1 MGSKQSIIDEHEKI
15 YGTYRTHTMA
25 MIGSITTEVV
35 FLVFIAVAAY
45 FAATVFDLYSI
56 TQEWQQ
62 WSVYGTLSV
71 LALVMV
77 VRAIRDY
84 LTWYYTQVIVTNRR
98 LIRRE
103 GILTRRVADIALN
116 QLSEVVITQSLF
128 GRMFNYGDVSVTGDS
143 DASALRFIQIQ
154 SPLKLRTVIDDARVG
169 TKRDTAPIPTQ
180 ENKTPT
186 NPLTIEPT
194 VVDEQHEILAQIDA
208 LQRKGILTAEEAAAK
223 RTQLT
228 GERQ

>member
-1 MGSKQSIIDEHEKI
+1 
-15 YGTYRTHTMA
+15 MA

-45 FAATVFDLYSI
+45 FAASVFDQYNI

-116 QLSEVVITQSLF
+116 QLSEVVITQSLI
-128 GRMFNYGDVSVTGDS
+128 GRIFNW
-143 DASALRFIQIQ
+143 
-154 SPLKLRTVIDDARVG
+154 
-169 TKRDTAPIPTQ
+169 
-180 ENKTPT
+180 
-186 NPLTIEPT
+186 
-194 VVDEQHEILAQIDA
+194 
-208 LQRKGILTAEEAAAK
+208 
-223 RTQLT
+223 
-228 GERQ
+228 